1 MKPRPR
7 VVVVGA
13 GFGGLAVAR
22 GLQGTA
28 VEVTVIDANNFH
40 TFQPL
45 LYQVATSGL
54 DDENVAYAVRGIIR
68 PRRGRRPNVAFR
80 MARVVVVDVDQR
92 HVELDDGARVPY
104 DVLVLGAGAVSHDY
118 GTPGVEDHAFP
129 LKHVDDALALRAHVL
144 ANFERAA
151 ADPSLV
157 ADGILDVVV
166 CGGGPTG
173 VEMAGGLH
181 ELYHMVLAKDFPL
194 LPVGDARIVVV
205 EMGDRLLAPFTPMS
219 SERARRTLVR
229 RGVDVLFG
237 VGVSAVEPGR
247 VHLTDGSS
255 IRAGTVVWA
264 TGVVAEPVAATVGT
278 PIGRGGRLVVE
289 ADLSLPGHP
298 EVFAVGDIAA
308 SPGPDGAP
316 LPQVAQPAIQ
326 GGRHVARQIL
336 RRLAGQPTEPFE
348 YHDKGQM
355 ATIGRRDA
363 VAELANGWR
372 LGGTIGWLSWLGL
385 HLAYLIGFR
394 NRIVVVVNWVWSY
407 ITYDRVSRILRES
420 ERDEDPVRSP

>member
-1 MKPRPR
+1 M
-7 VVVVGA
+7 VVIGA
-13 GFGGLAVAR
+13 GFGGLAVVR
-22 GLQGTA
+22 GLQGA
-28 VEVTVIDANNFH
+28 DVDVTVIDANNFH

-80 MARVVVVDVDQR
+80 MGRVVAVDVDAR
-92 HVELDDGARVPY
+92 RVDLDDGAGVPY

-118 GTPGVEDHAFP
+118 GTPGVDEHAFP

-144 ANFERAA
+144 ACFERAA

-157 ADGILDVVV
+157 AEGILDVVV

-173 VEMAGGLH
+173 VEMAGGLR

-194 LPVGDARIVVV
+194 LPVRDARIVVV
-205 EMGDRLLAPFTPMS
+205 ELGDRLLAPFTSRS

-229 RGVDVLFG
+229 RDVEVLFG

-247 VHLTDGSS
+247 VDLSDGST

-264 TGVVAEPVAATVGT
+264 TGVIAEPVAATIGT
-278 PIGRGGRLVVE
+278 PTGRGGRLVVE
-289 ADLSLPGHP
+289 PDLSLPGHP
-298 EVFAVGDIAA
+298 EIFAVGDIAA
-308 SPGPDGAP
+308 SPGPDGEP

-336 RRLAGQPTEPFE
+336 RRLAGEPTTPFT

-355 ATIGRRDA
+355 ATIGRRAA

-394 NRIVVVVNWVWSY
+394 NRIVVVVNWAWSY
-407 ITYDRVSRILRES
+407 ITYDRASRILRES
-420 ERDEDPVRSP
+420 ERDGDPVRSP